1 MPENKEKTYIEN
13 GYMKLFG
20 NSYHSIY
27 VNENKNSAV
36 LITNGEVVT
45 TTTYDNLSY
54 FENKYKDQDLPIY
67 ILTVRQSVIH
77 SWVVLGNMEPF
88 MLPGTIN
95 DISIFENGYIVLKDP
110 IKDTLFFLSLALLK
124 GKDIKKVSSHVF
136 TFIENSVVKYVNLEK
151 IDVSAKNR
159 SVSQYLE
166 KNIGLVCT
174 LADNYEYKD
183 DGFTV
188 YQSNG
193 LTNRIEIKQ

>member
-95 DISIFENGYIVLKDP
+95 DISIFENGYIVFLN
-110 IKDTLFFLSLALLK
+110 TLPVFFSIMFVFLISLS
-124 GKDIKKVSSHVF
+124 
-136 TFIENSVVKYVNLEK
+136 
-151 IDVSAKNR
+151 
-159 SVSQYLE
+159 
-166 KNIGLVCT
+166 
-174 LADNYEYKD
+174 
-183 DGFTV
+183 
-188 YQSNG
+188 
-193 LTNRIEIKQ
+193 